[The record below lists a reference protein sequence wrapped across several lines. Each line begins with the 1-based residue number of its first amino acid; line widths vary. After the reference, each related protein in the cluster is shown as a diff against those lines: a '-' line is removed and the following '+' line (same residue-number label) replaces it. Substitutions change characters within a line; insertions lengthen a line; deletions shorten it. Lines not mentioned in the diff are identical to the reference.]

1 MGLSPRLNNI
11 KGNRVREGD
20 LMDPLLEKSLKL
32 QSDYFKRVQLL
43 FILDLISIFCILYA
57 ISIIFHMEYFLNKS
71 SLDPR
76 IPINIFPP
84 ILSFI
89 IAVIAAF
96 FLHKNDHKIKFNLL
110 IESKYPEMKEKLRTA
125 FDNISEN
132 NVIVESL
139 KSLVLSGLTIV
150 SASTLL
156 ATSVVVTKIIVVMI
170 FVSGVTVISSEPDKY
185 SIPVETI
192 ESNINAITGT
202 NGNDTLDTVGDPE
215 EFGKAG
221 GIETKPRIATI
232 EGKNID
238 LTIFPGYEEG
248 YELKDVSQT
257 QNQFIQS
264 AAFPVD
270 ILGSNVSD
278 GGYSLLMKKTETEK
292 QLINKY
298 AVERSKI

>member
-1 MGLSPRLNNI
+1 
-11 KGNRVREGD
+11 
-20 LMDPLLEKSLKL
+20 
-32 QSDYFKRVQLL
+32 
-43 FILDLISIFCILYA
+43 
-57 ISIIFHMEYFLNKS
+57 MEYFLNKS
-71 SLDPR
+71 SLDTR
-76 IPINIFPP
+76 IPINIIPP

-89 IAVIAAF
+89 IAIVGAF

-110 IESKYPEMKEKLRTA
+110 IESKYPELKEKLRTA

-156 ATSVVVTKIIVVMI
+156 ATSVVVTHIIIMMI

-185 SIPVETI
+185 SFPVETI
-192 ESNINAITGT
+192 EANIIAITGA
-202 NGNDTLDTVGDPE
+202 NDGNNTFDTAGDPE

-238 LTIFPGYEEG
+238 LTIFPGYEQG

-257 QNQFIQS
+257 QNQFIRS

-298 AVERSKI
+298 AVERTKI